1 MKILQ
6 VCPIFPPQPSNF
18 ASGVTQA
25 VYHMSNELVKRQH
38 KVEVW
43 AANTLDMKTKIQ
55 SEVALVGG
63 IEVRYFP
70 YIMHYYTFFLS
81 PSLIQAA
88 KSNLDEF
95 DVIHIHD
102 FRTFHGLVVAHY
114 AKKKKVPY
122 LLQAHGSLPRM
133 MAMQKLKWVYDTLWG
148 YRLLRHASKVI
159 AVTKIEA
166 EQYKSIEIGKDK
178 VEIIPI
184 GVDLS
189 EFQNL
194 PERGQFRKK
203 YGLDDKQKVIL
214 YLGRIHKIKGLD
226 LLVKSFA
233 ELIKDLRYVKLAI
246 VGPDDGYLPVLKRV
260 IDDLGISDRILL
272 TGPLFGRERLAAYVD
287 ADVYVLPSVYD
298 MSPSTV
304 MEACACATPVVVTS
318 SCGLANW
325 IEGYQAGYVVPRDKK
340 QLQQALATILTDE
353 KLRQKLASQAR
364 RLVEEQFAWNKIVD
378 QIEATYKAVIR
389 NV

>member
-18 ASGVTQA
+18 ASGVTQV
-25 VYHMSNELVKRQH
+25 VYYMSRELVKRGH

-43 AANTLDMKTKIQ
+43 AANTLDMKTKIRDK
-55 SEVALVGG
+55 VALVDG
-63 IEVRYFP
+63 IEVHYFP

-81 PSLIQAA
+81 LSLIQAA
-88 KSNLDEF
+88 RSELNEF
-95 DVIHIHD
+95 DIIHIHD

-114 AKKKKVPY
+114 AKKNNIPY
-122 LLQAHGSLPRM
+122 LLQAYGSLPRM
-133 MAMQKLKWVYDTLWG
+133 MAMRKLKRVYDTLWG
-148 YRLLRHASKVI
+148 YRLLRDASKVV
-159 AVTKIEA
+159 AVTKTEA
-166 EQYKSIEIGKDK
+166 EQYKSMGVSKDK
-178 VEIIPI
+178 VEVIPN

-189 EFQNL
+189 EFQDL
-194 PERGQFRKK
+194 LQRGQFRKR
-203 YGLDDKQKVIL
+203 YGLDAKQKVIL
-214 YLGRIHKIKGLD
+214 YLGRIHKIKGPD

-233 ELIKDLRYVKLAI
+233 ELTKKFRDVKLVI

-260 IDDLGISDRILL
+260 IDDLGIKDRILL
-272 TGPLFGRERLAAYVD
+272 TGPLYGRERLAAYVD

-298 MSPSTV
+298 VSPSTV
-304 MEACACATPVVVTS
+304 LEACACATPVIVTS

-325 IEGYQAGYVVPRDKK
+325 VESYQAGYVVPHDKN

-353 KLRQKLASQAR
+353 KLRRKLASQAR

-378 QIEATYKAVIR
+378 RIETTYKAVIR
-389 NV
+389 NA

>member
-1 MKILQ
+1 
-6 VCPIFPPQPSNF
+6 
-18 ASGVTQA
+18 
-25 VYHMSNELVKRQH
+25 MSNELVKRQH

-55 SEVALVGG
+55 SEVALVDG
-63 IEVRYFP
+63 IEVHYFP

-88 KSNLDEF
+88 RSKLDEF

-102 FRTFHGLVVAHY
+102 FRTFQGLVVAHY
-114 AKKKKVPY
+114 ARKKNVPY
-122 LLQAHGSLPRM
+122 LLQAYGSLPRM
-133 MAMQKLKWVYDTLWG
+133 MAMQKLKRVYDTLWG
-148 YRLLRHASKVI
+148 YRLLRGASKVI
-159 AVTKIEA
+159 AVTKTEA
-166 EQYKSIEIGKDK
+166 EQYKSMSVGEDK
-178 VEIIPI
+178 IEIIPN

-203 YGLDDKQKVIL
+203 YGLDNKQKLIL
-214 YLGRIHKIKGLD
+214 YLGRIHKIKSPD

-233 ELIKDLRYVKLAI
+233 ELTKKFHDVKLAI
-246 VGPDDGYLPVLKRV
+246 VGPDDGYLPVLKKV
-260 IDDLGISDRILL
+260 IDDLGINDRILL
-272 TGPLFGRERLAAYVD
+272 TGPLYGREKLAAYVD

-325 IEGYQAGYVVPRDKK
+325 IEGYQAGYVVPHDKK

>member
-18 ASGVTQA
+18 ASGVTQV

-55 SEVALVGG
+55 SEVALVDG
-63 IEVRYFP
+63 IEVHYFP

-88 KSNLDEF
+88 RSKLDEF

-102 FRTFHGLVVAHY
+102 FRTFQGLVVAHY
-114 AKKKKVPY
+114 ARKKNVPY
-122 LLQAHGSLPRM
+122 LLQAYGSLPRM
-133 MAMQKLKWVYDTLWG
+133 MAMQKLKRVYDTLWG
-148 YRLLRHASKVI
+148 YRLLRGASKVI
-159 AVTKIEA
+159 AVTKTEA
-166 EQYKSIEIGKDK
+166 EQYKSMSVGEDK
-178 VEIIPI
+178 IEIIPN

-203 YGLDDKQKVIL
+203 YGLDNKQKLIL
-214 YLGRIHKIKGLD
+214 YLGRIHKIKSPD

-233 ELIKDLRYVKLAI
+233 ELTKKFHDVKLAI
-246 VGPDDGYLPVLKRV
+246 VGPDDGYLPVLKKV
-260 IDDLGISDRILL
+260 IDDLGINDRILL
-272 TGPLFGRERLAAYVD
+272 TGPLYGREKLAAYVD

-325 IEGYQAGYVVPRDKK
+325 IEGYQAGYVVPHDKK